1 MIIQRGLEVH
11 IKILSKLLSLSVGMI
26 TLLVDWS
33 HAVPKKQDSTKKKEK
48 KKFKLHIILQ
58 RTLVK
63 GVEEINSDLPKDSQ
77 EYKLMFAVRDW
88 IGLDKFGFGLANGK
102 DYIEPESKRV
112 SVNLI
117 AVTQKIFIDV
127 GNMKYIMIFIW

>member
-1 MIIQRGLEVH
+1 
-11 IKILSKLLSLSVGMI
+11 MI

-33 HAVPKKQDSTKKKEK
+33 HAVPKKQDSTKKGK
-48 KKFKLHIILQ
+48 KKFKQHIILQ

-102 DYIEPESKRV
+102 DYIEQESKRV
-112 SVNLI
+112 SVNFI